1 MERIQLRFLNKIF
14 FANHDVFEGIS
25 GIMIETRKGSERM
38 NTAVLNYYFEKS
50 GLSKE
55 FMEQK
60 VSKRFG
66 QFLTGER
73 TPSFNQLSEMAKH
86 FRIPLGMLLSDEV
99 IPEKK
104 IEIPFR
110 TVNSEFIGEPSRE
123 LRDTIEEMKSKQAFL
138 KEERLPELDF
148 IGRFSMDDDSMVL
161 AQAVREILGLDKN
174 YFEKVKKEDV
184 FKFLRGKISRVG
196 VFVFTNGKFQ
206 DNTHRLLDPK
216 EFRGFVLSDKEAPI
230 IFINQADTKNAQV
243 FTLVH
248 EFVHLLLGE
257 EEILGQTPLESE
269 YDEVEAFVN
278 KVTAEVL
285 VPAQLLEMRY
295 KEHHSIDELASIFKV
310 SRFVIARRLFD
321 LGFLSKSDYQQHV
334 REWEIAWK
342 NRTKDKGDG
351 GNYNNNTLYRIDRNF
366 FQYIENA
373 IQSDRITYTEA
384 FRLLGVGYKGYQ
396 ILRER

>member
-1 MERIQLRFLNKIF
+1 
-14 FANHDVFEGIS
+14 
-25 GIMIETRKGSERM
+25 M

-123 LRDTIEEMKSKQAFL
+123 LRDTIDEMKSKQAFL

-148 IGRFSMDDDSMVL
+148 IGRFSMDYDAMIVSE
-161 AQAVREILGLDKN
+161 AVREILGLSKN
-174 YFEKVKKEDV
+174 YFEKVKKEEV

-206 DNTHRLLDPK
+206 DNTHRVLDPK

-278 KVTAEVL
+278 RVTAEVL
-285 VPAQLLEMRY
+285 VPVQLLKMRY
-295 KEHHSIDELASIFKV
+295 KEYPSIDELATFFKV

-334 REWEIAWK
+334 RESEIAWK
-342 NRTKDKGDG
+342 NRTKDKSTKG

>member
-1 MERIQLRFLNKIF
+1 
-14 FANHDVFEGIS
+14 
-25 GIMIETRKGSERM
+25 M

-86 FRIPLGMLLSDEV
+86 FRIPLGVLLSDEI

-110 TVNSEFIGEPSRE
+110 TINSEFIGEPSRE

-148 IGRFSMDDDSMVL
+148 IGRFSMDDDAMVL
-161 AQAVREILGLDKN
+161 AQALREILGLSKN

-184 FKFLRGKISRVG
+184 FKFLRGRISRVG

-206 DNTHRLLDPK
+206 DNTHRKLDPR

-269 YDEVEAFVN
+269 YDEVEVFVN

-285 VPAQLLEMRY
+285 VPAQLLEIRY
-295 KEHHSIDELASIFKV
+295 KEHPSIDALASIFKV

>member
-1 MERIQLRFLNKIF
+1 MNPVAVFELKF
-14 FANHDVFEGIS
+14 FSNHDDLEFIS
-25 GIMIETRKGSERM
+25 GIIIETRKGSERM

-66 QFLTGER
+66 QFLTGEK
-73 TPSFNQLSEMAKH
+73 TPSFNQLSDMAKL
-86 FRIPLGMLLSDEV
+86 FRIPLGVLLSDEV

-104 IEIPFR
+104 IELPFR

-138 KEERLPELDF
+138 KEERLPKLDF
-148 IGRFSMDDDSMVL
+148 IGRFSMDDDSMVV
-161 AQAVREILGLDKN
+161 AQAVREILDFSKN

-206 DNTHRLLDPK
+206 DNTHRLLDSR

-257 EEILGQTPLESE
+257 EEILGQTSLESE
-269 YDEVEAFVN
+269 FDEVEAFVN

-285 VPAQLLEMRY
+285 VPADLLKMKY
-295 KEHHSIDELASIFKV
+295 KEDPSIDELVRIFKV

-321 LGFLSKSDYQQHV
+321 LGFISKSDYQQHV

-342 NRTKDKGDG
+342 NRTKDKGNG

>member
-1 MERIQLRFLNKIF
+1 
-14 FANHDVFEGIS
+14 
-25 GIMIETRKGSERM
+25 M

-73 TPSFNQLSEMAKH
+73 TPSFNQLSDMAKL

-148 IGRFSMDDDSMVL
+148 IGQFSMDDDPMVV
-161 AQAVREILGLDKN
+161 AQFVRKILSLDKN
-174 YFEKVKKEDV
+174 YFEEVDKKDSM
-184 FKFLRGKISRVG
+184 FKFLRGKINRVG

-285 VPAQLLEMRY
+285 VPAQLLKTRY
-295 KEHHSIDELASIFKV
+295 KEHPSIDELATIFKV

-321 LGFLSKSDYQQHV
+321 LGFLSKSDYKQHV
-334 REWEIAWK
+334 REWEIAFN
-342 NRTKDKGDG
+342 NRTKPKSKGGDYK
-351 GNYNNNTLYRIDRNF
+351 YNTRYRIDRNF

>member
-1 MERIQLRFLNKIF
+1 
-14 FANHDVFEGIS
+14 
-25 GIMIETRKGSERM
+25 M

-55 FMEQK
+55 FIEHK

-86 FRIPLGMLLSDEV
+86 FRIPLGVLLSDEV

-123 LRDTIEEMKSKQAFL
+123 LRDTIEEMNSKQAFL

-148 IGRFSMDDDSMVL
+148 IGSFSMDDDAMVV
-161 AQAVREILGLDKN
+161 AQAVREILGLRKN
-174 YFEKVKKEDV
+174 YFEKVKKEEV

-285 VPAQLLEMRY
+285 VPADLLKMRY
-295 KEHHSIDELASIFKV
+295 DEHPSIDALASIFKV
-310 SRFVIARRLFD
+310 SRFVIARRLLD
-321 LGFLSKSDYQQHV
+321 LGFLSNSDYQMHV
-334 REWEIAWK
+334 REWENEWK
-342 NRTKDKGDG
+342 NQTKPKSKGGD
-351 GNYNNNTLYRIDRNF
+351 YKNNTRYRIDRNF

>member
-1 MERIQLRFLNKIF
+1 
-14 FANHDVFEGIS
+14 
-25 GIMIETRKGSERM
+25 M

-73 TPSFNQLSEMAKH
+73 TPSFNQLSDMAKH
-86 FRIPLGMLLSDEV
+86 FRIPLGVLLSDEV

-148 IGRFSMDDDSMVL
+148 IGRFSMDDDSMVV
-161 AQAVREILGLDKN
+161 AQAVREILGLSKN

-285 VPAQLLEMRY
+285 VPTDLLKLSY
-295 KEHHSIDELASIFKV
+295 TEHPSIDALESIFRV

-321 LGFLSKSDYQQHV
+321 LGFISKSDYQQHV
-334 REWEIAWK
+334 REWELAWK
-342 NRTKDKGDG
+342 NRTKDKGSG
-351 GNYNNNTLYRIDRNF
+351 GNYHKNTLYRIDRNF

>member
-1 MERIQLRFLNKIF
+1 
-14 FANHDVFEGIS
+14 
-25 GIMIETRKGSERM
+25 M

-66 QFLTGER
+66 QFLTGEK
-73 TPSFNQLSEMAKH
+73 TPSFNQLSDMAKL
-86 FRIPLGMLLSDEV
+86 FRIPLGVLLSDEV

-104 IEIPFR
+104 IELPFR

-138 KEERLPELDF
+138 KEERLPKLDF
-148 IGRFSMDDDSMVL
+148 IGRFSMDDDSMVV
-161 AQAVREILGLDKN
+161 AQAVREILDFSKN

-206 DNTHRLLDPK
+206 DNTHRLLDSR

-257 EEILGQTPLESE
+257 EEILGQTSLESE
-269 YDEVEAFVN
+269 FDEVEAFVN

-285 VPAQLLEMRY
+285 VPADLLKMKY
-295 KEHHSIDELASIFKV
+295 KEDPSIDELVRIFKV

-321 LGFLSKSDYQQHV
+321 LGFISKSDYQQHV

-342 NRTKDKGDG
+342 NRTKDKGNG

>member
-1 MERIQLRFLNKIF
+1 
-14 FANHDVFEGIS
+14 
-25 GIMIETRKGSERM
+25 M

-73 TPSFNQLSEMAKH
+73 TPSFNQLSEMAKQ

-123 LRDTIEEMKSKQAFL
+123 LRDTIDEMKSKQAFL

-148 IGRFSMDDDSMVL
+148 IGRFSMDDDAMVV
-161 AQAVREILGLDKN
+161 AEAVRKILGLSKN
-174 YFEKVKKEDV
+174 YFEKVKKEKV
-184 FKFLRGKISRVG
+184 FKFLRGKISRIG

-206 DNTHRLLDPK
+206 DNTHRVLDPK

-243 FTLVH
+243 FTLIH

-257 EEILGQTPLESE
+257 EKILGQIPLESE
-269 YDEVEAFVN
+269 FDEVEAFVN

-285 VPAQLLEMRY
+285 VPTQLLKLKY
-295 KEHHSIDELASIFKV
+295 TEHPSIDELATIFKV

-321 LGFLSKSDYQQHV
+321 LGFISKSDYQIHV

-342 NRTKDKGDG
+342 NRTKDKSDG

>member
-1 MERIQLRFLNKIF
+1 
-14 FANHDVFEGIS
+14 
-25 GIMIETRKGSERM
+25 M

-86 FRIPLGMLLSDEV
+86 FRIPLGVLLSDEI

-110 TVNSEFIGEPSRE
+110 TINSEFIGEPSRE

-148 IGRFSMDDDSMVL
+148 IGRFSMDDDALVV

-174 YFEKVKKEDV
+174 YFEEIKKEDV

-216 EFRGFVLSDKEAPI
+216 EFRGFVLLD
-230 IFINQADTKNAQV
+230 
-243 FTLVH
+243 
-248 EFVHLLLGE
+248 
-257 EEILGQTPLESE
+257 
-269 YDEVEAFVN
+269 
-278 KVTAEVL
+278 
-285 VPAQLLEMRY
+285 
-295 KEHHSIDELASIFKV
+295 
-310 SRFVIARRLFD
+310 
-321 LGFLSKSDYQQHV
+321 
-334 REWEIAWK
+334 
-342 NRTKDKGDG
+342 
-351 GNYNNNTLYRIDRNF
+351 
-366 FQYIENA
+366 
-373 IQSDRITYTEA
+373 
-384 FRLLGVGYKGYQ
+384 
-396 ILRER
+396 

>member
-1 MERIQLRFLNKIF
+1 
-14 FANHDVFEGIS
+14 
-25 GIMIETRKGSERM
+25 
-38 NTAVLNYYFEKS
+38 
-50 GLSKE
+50 
-55 FMEQK
+55 
-60 VSKRFG
+60 
-66 QFLTGER
+66 
-73 TPSFNQLSEMAKH
+73 
-86 FRIPLGMLLSDEV
+86 
-99 IPEKK
+99 
-104 IEIPFR
+104 
-110 TVNSEFIGEPSRE
+110 
-123 LRDTIEEMKSKQAFL
+123 
-138 KEERLPELDF
+138 
-148 IGRFSMDDDSMVL
+148 MDDNAMVV
-161 AQAVREILGLDKN
+161 AQAVMEILDLSKN
-174 YFEKVKKEDV
+174 YFEKVKKEEV
-184 FKFLRGKISRVG
+184 FKFLRGRISRVG

-230 IFINQADTKNAQV
+230 IFINQADTKNAQI

-285 VPAQLLEMRY
+285 VPADLLKMRY
-295 KEHHSIDELASIFKV
+295 DEHPSIDALALFFKV
-310 SRFVIARRLFD
+310 SRFVIARRLLD
-321 LGFLSKSDYQQHV
+321 LGFLSKSDYQMHV
-334 REWEIAWK
+334 REWENEWK
-342 NRTKDKGDG
+342 NQTKPKSKGGDYK
-351 GNYNNNTLYRIDRNF
+351 YNTRYRIDRNF